1 VNVHTWHLSIGIGE
15 KQNDLKKAFKER
27 EKFDGA
33 AIKEQLASTFGSLK
47 LISYI

>member
-33 AIKEQLASTFGSLK
+33 AIKEQHGKALLPRLVVSN
-47 LISYI
+47 